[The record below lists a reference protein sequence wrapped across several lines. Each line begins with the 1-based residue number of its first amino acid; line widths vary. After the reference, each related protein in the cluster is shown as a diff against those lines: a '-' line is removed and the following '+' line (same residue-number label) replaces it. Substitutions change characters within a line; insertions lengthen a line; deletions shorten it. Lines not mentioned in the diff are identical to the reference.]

1 MAGLH
6 LTHARSL
13 ARSRPAAPTCFFCL
27 GVFGACPAFVALV
40 GAELEIQAMMM
51 IEAQDL
57 HTHNGKVDLLAVKE
71 EAHRMAEQMMSGLLD
86 ILGFHRSSRISP
98 AP

>member
-1 MAGLH
+1 
-6 LTHARSL
+6 
-13 ARSRPAAPTCFFCL
+13 
-27 GVFGACPAFVALV
+27 
-40 GAELEIQAMMM
+40 MMM

-71 EAHRMAEQMMSGLLD
+71 EAHRMAEQMMSGLLNT
-86 ILGFHRSSRISP
+86 LAVHCSSRISP